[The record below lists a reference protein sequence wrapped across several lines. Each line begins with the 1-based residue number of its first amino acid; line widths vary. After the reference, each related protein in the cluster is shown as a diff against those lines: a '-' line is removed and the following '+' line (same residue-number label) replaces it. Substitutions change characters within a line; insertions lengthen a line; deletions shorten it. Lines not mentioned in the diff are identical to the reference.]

1 MKIISA
7 NSINPLPP
15 VDSKAAGSSSQRA
28 ELAPVEV
35 TSDEDMQVLA
45 VSSLTT
51 TDSASDVDLDKV
63 AALREAIGNGTMQ
76 VSSEA
81 IYDGL
86 VSSVQEMLGGSTK
99 AE

>member
-1 MKIISA
+1 VKIISA

-15 VDSKAAGSSSQRA
+15 VDSKAAGTSSQRA
-28 ELAPVEV
+28 ELQPVAV
-35 TSDEDMQVLA
+35 TSEEETQVLA
-45 VSSLTT
+45 ISSM
-51 TDSASDVDLDKV
+51 TDTDTASDVDLDKV

-76 VSSEA
+76 INSEA

-86 VSSVQEMLGGSTK
+86 VSSVREMLGGSTK